1 MIVVFDTNIFVSA
14 LMFPGG
20 NAERAVL
27 RILSGSDSLVIS
39 KDLLDELLMVLARK
53 FSRDREELSR
63 LALWLAD
70 VAQIVTTA
78 QTLNVLA
85 DEPDNRVLECAVA
98 GVADA
103 IVTGDKALLALKS
116 FQGIRIISLQAYL
129 SII

>member
-1 MIVVFDTNIFVSA
+1 
-14 LMFPGG
+14 MFPGG

-78 QTLNVLA
+78 RTLKVLA

>member
-20 NAERAVL
+20 KAERAVF
-27 RILSGSDSLVIS
+27 RILGGNDSLVIS
-39 KDLLDELLMVLARK
+39 KDLLDELLTVLARK

-78 QTLNVLA
+78 QTLSVLA

-98 GVADA
+98 GTADA

>member
-14 LMFPGG
+14 LMFPG
-20 NAERAVL
+20 AKAQRAVL
-27 RILSGSDSLVIS
+27 KILAGVDSLVIS
-39 KDLLDELLMVLARK
+39 KDLLDELLTVLARK

-63 LALWLAD
+63 VALWLAD
-70 VAQIVTTA
+70 VAQIVTTGR
-78 QTLNVLA
+78 TLKVLV

-98 GVADA
+98 GGADV

-129 SII
+129 SIV

>member
-27 RILSGSDSLVIS
+27 RILAGGDSLVIS
-39 KDLLDELLMVLARK
+39 KDLLDELLTVLARK
-53 FSRDREELSR
+53 FSRNREELSR

-70 VAQIVTTA
+70 VAQIVTTGR
-78 QTLNVLA
+78 TLKVLA

-98 GVADA
+98 GTADA

-116 FQGIRIISLQAYL
+116 FQGIRILSLHAYL